1 MMAELWVE
9 RKRVSEVPKPSEEE
23 EMVRKLVSGG
33 MEEGQIMG
41 KPNGIRNVN
50 F

>member
-9 RKRVSEVPKPSEEE
+9 RESVSQVPKLSEEE

-33 MEEGQIMG
+33 IEEGRIMG
-41 KPNGIRNVN
+41 KLDGIRKVN

>member
-9 RKRVSEVPKPSEEE
+9 RARVSQVPELSEEE

-33 MEEGQIMG
+33 IPVEEG
-41 KPNGIRNVN
+41 
-50 F
+50 